1 MLQLSKK
8 VGYALIALRHMA
20 QNPHGQLFTAREI
33 ASAYNIPYEL
43 LAKILQKLKKSEVIV
58 STQGMRGGYSLL
70 KKPEQIQ
77 ISHIISAIEDEKAT
91 IADCYAD
98 GKEYCSLYETCT
110 IRTPLGKVQHNLNA
124 LLESTTL
131 DQIV

>member
-20 QNPHGQLFTAREI
+20 MNPQGRIFTAREI
-33 ASAYNIPYEL
+33 AGTYNIPYEL
-43 LAKILQKLKKSEVIV
+43 LAKILQKLKKNDVIV

-70 KKPEQIQ
+70 KKPDQIQ
-77 ISHIISAIEDEKAT
+77 VSQIINAIEEEKAT
-91 IADCYAD
+91 IADCYAES
-98 GKEYCSLYETCT
+98 KQSCSLYDTCT
-110 IRTPLGKVQHNLNA
+110 IRAPLGKVQHNLNA

>member
-20 QNPHGQLFTAREI
+20 THPQDRIFTAREI
-33 ASAYNIPYEL
+33 AAACNIPYEL

-70 KKPEQIQ
+70 KKPDQIQ
-77 ISHIISAIEDEKAT
+77 VSQIINAIEEEKAI

-98 GKEYCSLYETCT
+98 SKENCSLYDTCT
-110 IRTPLGKVQHNLNA
+110 IRTPLGKVQHNLDV